1 MDRQFVKIE
10 KGLGPQ
16 GRIAVV
22 RFDRGDNINALSQQ
36 AMREL
41 RDVPREF
48 EDDLETSVVILTG
61 SARAFSAGFDL
72 KDGDGRARDG
82 LPIGER
88 IHRQRLG
95 PKMCKAWQD
104 MDQVTIAAIEG
115 HCIGGGAALVV
126 SLDFRTCGRSAH
138 FRIPEIELGM
148 NMSWGS
154 IPRMLALMGPA
165 RTKQAVILASDRIGA
180 ADALDWGLVETVVED
195 GQALAAS
202 MAFAERIA
210 RQPPIPVRMTKTTVN
225 RLAHALDDLGSHM
238 DADQNVLTG
247 LTEDYKEGTSAFREK
262 RKPVFDQTSDAWAV
276 ALSFP
281 GISPKGGLSGGDDA
295 LPPPAP
301 QPSGSGQVASAHSS
315 TGQTLISPR
324 TVALSIRA
332 RRSRSSSGA
341 SALRIASISRVTSV
355 TTCARASPASRAV
368 PVSCSGL
375 KRGSD
380 RRSVSAS
387 RCRLAIST
395 SSSRFW

>member
-1 MDRQFVKIE
+1 VDRTQEERAVERSFVTVE

-22 RFDRGDNINALSQQ
+22 RFDRGDNINALSGQ

-41 RDVPREF
+41 RDVTRDF

-61 SARAFSAGFDL
+61 SAKAFSAGADL
-72 KDGDGRARDG
+72 KDPEGRERDT
-82 LPIGER
+82 LSVGER

-126 SLDFRTCGRSAH
+126 SLDFRFCGKSAH
-138 FRIPEIELGM
+138 FRIPEVELGM

-180 ADALDWGLVETVVED
+180 VEALEWRLVEKVVDD

-210 RQPPIPVRMTKTTVN
+210 LQPPIPVRMSKASVN
-225 RLAHALDDLGSHM
+225 RLAHALDDLAAHM

-262 RKPVFDQTSDAWAV
+262 RKPAF
-276 ALSFP
+276 
-281 GISPKGGLSGGDDA
+281 KG
-295 LPPPAP
+295 
-301 QPSGSGQVASAHSS
+301 
-315 TGQTLISPR
+315 R
-324 TVALSIRA
+324 
-332 RRSRSSSGA
+332 
-341 SALRIASISRVTSV
+341 
-355 TTCARASPASRAV
+355 
-368 PVSCSGL
+368 
-375 KRGSD
+375 
-380 RRSVSAS
+380 
-387 RCRLAIST
+387 
-395 SSSRFW
+395 